1 MWYVVQTPV
10 GREAEAAEK
19 LNHFYRDKAEKPC
32 FVLSKERT
40 WRMGGVYY
48 GHGG

>member
-19 LNHFYRDKAEKPC
+19 LFEYAGQMDWNY
-32 FVLSKERT
+32 L
-40 WRMGGVYY
+40 
-48 GHGG
+48 

>member
-19 LNHFYRDKAEKPC
+19 LNHFIGIRLKSL
-32 FVLSKERT
+32 VLCCPKNEP
-40 WRMGGVYY
+40 GGWAVSTM
-48 GHGG
+48 